1 MDAPT
6 THAESPSAAR
16 RLATVLPVYAGT
28 LFLSAFL
35 LFGIQPMFAKMV
47 LPRLGGSPGVWSVA
61 MVFFQAVLLAG
72 YGYAHWLV
80 SRCTLRRAALI
91 HIALMAV
98 VLLVGLPIGIAAG
111 FERPPQEG
119 EVLWLVTLFTASV
132 GLPFFAVAAN
142 GPLLQAWF
150 ARTGHAQSADPYFL
164 YAASNIGSF
173 LALIAYPFLV
183 EPFLTL
189 SVQSAAWTWG
199 FGLLLAGIAACA
211 GLGLGRFPMANASP
225 PAALAATAIPARQ
238 KLSWVALAF
247 VPSGLLVAVTAHIS
261 ADVASVPLLWVVPLA
276 LFLLTFVIVFQRRPL
291 LRHGWMLNA
300 QLVFVAAYMLW
311 TVLQPKLG
319 WGAELALHLGL
330 FFTTAMVAHGELAR
344 RRPEAANLTAFY
356 LWMSVGGVLGGL
368 FCGLIAPSIFNSVVE
383 YPLLIVAGVVCRP
396 GFTAIRLPRLARA
409 GLAILALAGMSAL
422 VVNEQQRTDSVR
434 SFFGVNKIVDSDD
447 GRFRSLV
454 HGSTVHGAQRLRNDD
469 GSAATG
475 RPEPLTYYFTG
486 GAIADGIDAVRQAR
500 GGRLQGVAA
509 IGVGTGSLACQMRQG
524 EGWIFYEIDPQVVR
538 MATDPTRFGFFS
550 ACAPDARFVLGDARL
565 TLADAPA
572 GSLDLIVVDAFS
584 SDAIPTHL
592 MTTEAIGLY
601 LAKLKPDGAVLFHI
615 SNRNMDLGP
624 VVTATAHAK
633 GLATWIRPSRQTQD
647 LLAQMKY
654 SPHVAMIARRPDDV
668 GLPVGQGWVRQD
680 APGVARAWRDD
691 YADVIGAIWRKLAD

>member
-6 THAESPSAAR
+6 TAAETRFQAR
-16 RLATVLPVYAGT
+16 RLATTLPLYAGT

-47 LPRLGGSPGVWSVA
+47 LPKLGGSPGVWSVA
-61 MVFFQAVLLAG
+61 MVFFQTMLLAG

-80 SRCTLRRAALI
+80 SHCTLRRAALI
-91 HIALMAV
+91 HIALMAL

-119 EVLWLVTLFTASV
+119 ETLWLIALFTASV

-150 ARTGHAQSADPYFL
+150 ARTGHPQAADPYFL

-189 SVQSAAWTWG
+189 SVQSAGWSWG

-211 GLGLGRFPMANASP
+211 GLGLGRVPTASESP
-225 PAALAATAIPARQ
+225 QAALASSTIPARTN
-238 KLSWVALAF
+238 LGWVALAF

-300 QLVFVAAYMLW
+300 QLAFLAAYLLW
-311 TVLQPKLG
+311 TVLQPRFG

-383 YPLLIVAGVVCRP
+383 YPLLIVAGVLCRP
-396 GFTAIRLPRLARA
+396 GFLSIKLPRVARM
-409 GLAILALAGMSAL
+409 GLAAFALASLSAL
-422 VVNEQQRTDSVR
+422 VVSEQQRTDSIR
-434 SFFGVNKIVDSDD
+434 SFFGVNKIRDTEN

-454 HGSTVHGAQRLRNDD
+454 HGNTVHGVQRLRNDD
-469 GSAATG
+469 GSVTTG
-475 RPEPLTYYFTG
+475 RPEPLSYYFTG
-486 GAIADGIDAVRQAR
+486 GGIADGIDAVRQVR
-500 GGRLQGVAA
+500 GGTLGAVAA
-509 IGVGTGSLACQMRQG
+509 VGVGTGSLACQMRAG
-524 EGWIFYEIDPQVVR
+524 EDWTFYEIDPKVVS
-538 MATDPTRFGFFS
+538 MATDPARFGFFA
-550 ACAPDARFVLGDARL
+550 ACAPEARFVIGDARL

-572 GSLDLIVVDAFS
+572 NSLDLIVIDAFS
-584 SDAIPTHL
+584 SDSIPTHL

-601 LAKLKPDGAVLFHI
+601 LAKLKPHGAVLFHI
-615 SNRNMDLGP
+615 SNRNMELGP

-633 GLATWIRPSRQTQD
+633 GLATWLRSSQQSPELID
-647 LLAQMKY
+647 QMKF
-654 SPHVAMIARRPDDV
+654 SPRVAIVARRPEDV
-668 GLPVGQGWVRQD
+668 GLSAQQGWVRQD
-680 APGVARAWRDD
+680 APGTARPWRDD
-691 YADVIGAIWRKLAD
+691 YADVIGAIWRKVAD